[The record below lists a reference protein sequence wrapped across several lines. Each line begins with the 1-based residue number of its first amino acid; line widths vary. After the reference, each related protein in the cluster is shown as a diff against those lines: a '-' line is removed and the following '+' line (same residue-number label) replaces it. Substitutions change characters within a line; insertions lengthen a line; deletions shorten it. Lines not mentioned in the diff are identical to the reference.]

1 MLCGDPRFYNQR
13 APGTMALSLS
23 RLPRLLIVDRLV
35 LREVTLA
42 VFGVL
47 VVLLLVVVGH
57 SFVKL
62 LDDVM
67 SGEHPP
73 AVLGPL
79 LAMAVLRFGVE
90 LTPLGIMLGVILGL
104 GRLARDRELL
114 ILRSFGVGYRRL
126 YAVLALLVLPMAL
139 VLAWLSL
146 VLVPAAVRTADTLV
160 REAEHRPDIA
170 AIGEGRFT
178 RSPDGRWV
186 VFSEQSLRGEKALG
200 GVFVHRRIPGGFEIE
215 TARRAQQITDPDTGE
230 RHVVLIE
237 GRRYVG
243 YVERSDYN
251 VLAFRRHTLRVPGLE
266 VGRIFENQR
275 ALPSRALL
283 ATDDPKLQAE
293 LQRRIAVPLAAVL
306 LALLAVPLADTA
318 PRQGRFG
325 RVALGILA
333 YLVYSNLN
341 VIALSEVASGS
352 LSPRIGVW
360 WVQVMF
366 LLPTLVLLMRRQGW
380 YGWLRRLRRD
390 RVAA

>member
-1 MLCGDPRFYNQR
+1 
-13 APGTMALSLS
+13 MALSLS

-341 VIALSEVASGS
+341 VIALSEVASGG

>member
-1 MLCGDPRFYNQR
+1 
-13 APGTMALSLS
+13 MALSLS